1 MKNQLKKI
9 QNTLTI
15 MILSLFTS
23 VAALAQ
29 EGGKTL
35 DADID
40 INTGGGGGGQWYTA
54 PWVWIVGIVV
64 FGLIIVAIVSAG
76 RKS

>member
-1 MKNQLKKI
+1 MKKQLKRL
-9 QNTLTI
+9 QNTITL
-15 MILSLFTS
+15 MILSLLVS
-23 VAALAQ
+23 ARALAQ
-29 EGGKTL
+29 EGVGKL

-40 INTGGGGGGQWYTA
+40 INAGGGGGQWYTA